1 MLIPEDISKM
11 KESPPYAA
19 GMKALMKAKEG
30 QSISLQKFSDA
41 QDLVIVKLAMLVG
54 SQPAPL
60 ENATIEDYE
69 TAKES
74 GENNKRSKAG
84 PASLGMDKELQD
96 LTDIY
101 VKKYD
106 HKQHKRGW
114 TSCPSK
120 QMDMPSRETPLAE
133 GQTQLGVCLKLQ
145 IPNQWGNTFEHVLS
159 ELKLSIVTGI
169 CCKSKGPFKT
179 STDDLWNSALFKT
192 MFCIIILENR
202 SLQMNKNHMPLK
214 ICMYC
219 KNTMFGSLEVLP
231 FLILHITK
239 NTFIPH
245 AQMIKV
251 YSLHVYNQ
259 HFRDPIITN
268 AEKATKEHQAVKNQV
283 VEEKS
288 ASKVRA
294 YFKFLS
300 GT

>member
-74 GENNKRSKAG
+74 GEKNKRSKAG

-106 HKQHKRGW
+106 HK
-114 TSCPSK
+114 
-120 QMDMPSRETPLAE
+120 
-133 GQTQLGVCLKLQ
+133 
-145 IPNQWGNTFEHVLS
+145 
-159 ELKLSIVTGI
+159 
-169 CCKSKGPFKT
+169 
-179 STDDLWNSALFKT
+179 
-192 MFCIIILENR
+192 
-202 SLQMNKNHMPLK
+202 
-214 ICMYC
+214 
-219 KNTMFGSLEVLP
+219 
-231 FLILHITK
+231 
-239 NTFIPH
+239 
-245 AQMIKV
+245 
-251 YSLHVYNQ
+251 
-259 HFRDPIITN
+259 
-268 AEKATKEHQAVKNQV
+268 
-283 VEEKS
+283 
-288 ASKVRA
+288 
-294 YFKFLS
+294 
-300 GT
+300 